1 VSSYLTF
8 SPLPDPRFL
17 AAVGGVFSVALS
29 VPSPRLP
36 VAMSPGV
43 TWQRAQW
50 SPDFPRAAFLKNT
63 DRDHPVDDERNI
75 IMSSRIARTRDGGTI
90 ADDEL
95 TSRA

>member
-1 VSSYLTF
+1 MEPGLSS
-8 SPLPDPRFL
+8 S
-17 AAVGGVFSVALS
+17 GVFE
-29 VPSPRLP
+29 
-36 VAMSPGV
+36 
-43 TWQRAQW
+43 
-50 SPDFPRAAFLKNT
+50 NT